1 MVSSFIS
8 TIFSTVFSL
17 CKGVL
22 IGGSVYLLGNIMDKT
37 ISAPSLDYFKKTDP
51 DLYNLSQ
58 IIVFNNLLTISPV
71 AYIVVDHYILYS
83 NHENPF
89 SFIKLSVLLICQN
102 LGYFFAHRE
111 MHRNKH
117 LNWIHAF
124 HHRFEKK
131 MIIPSIANAVT
142 PAEFIL
148 AYVSPIV
155 IGAYVLQVSQYEFI
169 AAVEIIS
176 VLNLLIHTYELN
188 DTLWIPGLVSPRKHI
203 EHHRVR
209 DKHYS
214 APLLDLDQL
223 DSSWVITES

>member
-1 MVSSFIS
+1 MASSFIS

-22 IGGSVYLLGNIMDKT
+22 IGGSVYMLGNIMDKT
-37 ISAPSLDYFKKTDP
+37 ISAPSLEYFKKTDP
-51 DLYNLSQ
+51 DLYSQ
-58 IIVFNNLLTISPV
+58 SQMIVFNNLLTISPF
-71 AYIVVDHYILYS
+71 AYILVDKYILY
-83 NHENPF
+83 NNRGNPF
-89 SFIKLSVLLICQN
+89 SFIKLSILLVCQN
-102 LGYFFAHRE
+102 IGYFFAHRE

-117 LNWIHAF
+117 LHWIHVF

-155 IGAYVLQVSQYEFI
+155 LGAYILQVSQYEFI
-169 AAVEIIS
+169 ATVEIIS

-188 DTLWIPGLVSPRKHI
+188 DTLWIPGLVSPKKHI

-214 APLLDLDQL
+214 APLLDLDQF